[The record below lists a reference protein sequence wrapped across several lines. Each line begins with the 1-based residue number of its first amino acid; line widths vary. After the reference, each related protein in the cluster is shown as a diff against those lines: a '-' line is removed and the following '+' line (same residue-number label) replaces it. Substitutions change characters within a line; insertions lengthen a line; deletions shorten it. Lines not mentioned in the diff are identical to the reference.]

1 MSAMPN
7 MSPNLSMP
15 MTNRARQLAHID
27 PYADDVP
34 ESLYDQIER
43 EIGDLA
49 GKLVADFGG
58 QRLYIPIAP
67 APGDRVTS
75 SIGLD
80 AALAMARTFGG
91 DRLVVPV
98 TNDHARRRTRILAM
112 RKNKVS
118 IRRIAHQLRCSERY
132 IYKVLADELH
142 PRKPARAST
151 ASPQPPRVGRPRN
164 PSIVLTLAPPPRQYP
179 RHGCTI
185 NAH

>member
-1 MSAMPN
+1 MNALPSMTSA
-7 MSPNLSMP
+7 
-15 MTNRARQLAHID
+15 TNRARQLAHID

-49 GKLVADFGG
+49 GKLIADFGG

-98 TNDHARRRTRILAM
+98 TNDHARRRRRILAM

-118 IRRIAHQLRCSERY
+118 VRRIAHQLRCSERY
-132 IYKVLADELH
+132 IYKVLADELR

-151 ASPQPPRVGRPRN
+151 TSQPPRVGRPRN
-164 PSIVLTLAPPPRQYP
+164 PSIVLTLAPPARQYLK
-179 RHGCTI
+179 HGYATH
-185 NAH
+185 AH

>member
-1 MSAMPN
+1 MNALPN
-7 MSPNLSMP
+7 MNSASNH
-15 MTNRARQLAHID
+15 ARELTHID
-27 PYADDVP
+27 PFAGDAP

-49 GKLVADFGG
+49 GKLIADFGG

-98 TNDHARRRTRILAM
+98 TNDHARRRARILAM
-112 RKNKVS
+112 RKNHVS
-118 IRRIAHQLRCSERY
+118 VRRIARQLRCSERY
-132 IYKVLADELH
+132 IYKVLADELR
-142 PRKPARAST
+142 PRKPARAATS
-151 ASPQPPRVGRPRN
+151 SQPPRVGRPRN
-164 PSIVLTLAPPPRQYP
+164 PSIVLTLATPPKQYLK
-179 RHGCTI
+179 HGHTI
-185 NAH
+185 LSH